1 MILEGALI
9 KDDRFTEGSRRV
21 TYFGANC
28 QSTTPPSTSPTLLL
42 SNIPSSHP
50 SIIQIET
57 SVPPSSEPSL
67 DSCTHEAQ
75 HEFILLMTT
84 DNKPTKTTLEVF
96 YGRKGVFELDNPRIS
111 NTYTSVVTND
121 KTARCLVKRL
131 CFMLVIDDVGGDGA
145 GSYQAY
151 WNGEKHCMRR

>member
-1 MILEGALI
+1 MKYSKGLYQILIYSIVTFVKTGA
-9 KDDRFTEGSRRV
+9 FTWDEHLVINENTRR
-21 TYFGANC
+21 TN
-28 QSTTPPSTSPTLLL
+28 
-42 SNIPSSHP
+42 SH
-50 SIIQIET
+50 
-57 SVPPSSEPSL
+57 L
-67 DSCTHEAQ
+67 CTHEAQ

-96 YGRKGVFELDNPRIS
+96 FERNGVFNLDNPRIS